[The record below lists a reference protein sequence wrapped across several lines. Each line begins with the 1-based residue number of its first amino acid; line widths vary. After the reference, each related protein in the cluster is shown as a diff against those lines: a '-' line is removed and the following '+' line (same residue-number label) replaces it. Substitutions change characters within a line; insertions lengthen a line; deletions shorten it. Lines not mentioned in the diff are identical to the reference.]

1 MALYREDA
9 TGFLV
14 EYATNPGAGY
24 TAVSAMPT
32 DTVANRVA
40 WHRNLDTYGQ
50 TSAWHPS
57 IQGAAEDPSPL
68 VLSMSLSQEAH
79 LVSADVNGNVTDA
92 FLGASTTAKVYRGTI
107 DVTTTEGWAFAYTA
121 SFCTVTQS
129 TNTFTVTAM
138 SADTATVTI
147 TATRTG
153 SPTQTKLFSLA
164 KVRPGAIGVDGI
176 RGSRQILVAGTAW
189 SDQAA
194 WQGIVAQTGTSPVPA
209 DMVTIADAASGF
221 SQSKFY
227 SSGGNGTTTWGTWN
241 VVTSYINGNLLVTG
255 TLGADKISTGTMN
268 ATTITLGSS
277 SGVIQSGN
285 FVAGTSGFRIRGT
298 GDAEFQ
304 NAIIRGTL
312 NAYDLTT
319 GFMPIAR
326 IQDATITGAKIA
338 NATIANANIT
348 DATITGAKI
357 ADAAITN
364 AKISALDAA
373 KITTGTLDA
382 ARIAANS
389 ITTSKLSFTPVQSSN
404 VVASINATTEGVRIA
419 GNRITID
426 GTVSFGSGYDPSGKI
441 SSGGAAADINANA
454 TTISGGKITTGS
466 LAADRIDSGTINAK
480 SIFLQNGH
488 IASSNFLTNVS
499 GWVIHGDGVAEF
511 NNVTVRGTLRASDIT
526 VGTLNTLQVT
536 NSAIT
541 NTTVASGS
549 VAGAAGEEKS
559 LHGDIYIGATSS
571 SAVPRGPVVFDSCI
585 HIDTQ
590 MAAAGTYSWWRIDI
604 YWVKPGIGW
613 GLGKTYYAV
622 AGSYQTH
629 ITIPAKYYFT
639 EDYRNNL
646 GFNIKVTNDF
656 TVPSQPVW
664 FADAI
669 TTISEY
675 KR

>member
-14 EYATNPGAGY
+14 EYASSPGAGY

-32 DTVANRVA
+32 DTVANRVT

-107 DVTTTEGWAFAYTA
+107 DVTTTEGWTFAYTA

-164 KVRPGAIGVDGI
+164 KVRPGAMGLDGI

-194 WQGIVAQTGTSPVPA
+194 WQGIVAQTGTNPVPA
-209 DMVTIADAASGF
+209 DMVTIADASSGF

-241 VVTSYINGNLLVTG
+241 TVTSYINGNLLVTG
-255 TLGADKISTGTMN
+255 TLGADKISTGTLN

-285 FVAGTSGFRIRGT
+285 FVAGTSGFRIRGS

-304 NAIIRGTL
+304 NATIRGTL
-312 NAYDLTT
+312 NAYDLTA
-319 GFMPIAR
+319 GFIPVAR
-326 IQDATITGAKIA
+326 IQDATITSAKIA
-338 NATIANANIT
+338 SLTGDKITAGSLNADRIVAG
-348 DATITGAKI
+348 TIT
-357 ADAAITN
+357 ADRIILN
-364 AKISALDAA
+364 GV
-373 KITTGTLDA
+373 TTD
-382 ARIAANS
+382 RIAANAV
-389 ITTSKLSFTPVQSSN
+389 TSAYGSQTSGTASVNVPKSVISFTVSYTSSGKFI
-404 VVASINATTEGVRIA
+404 VRASVSA
-419 GNRITID
+419 IT
-426 GTVSFGSGYDPSGKI
+426 SGYSY
-441 SSGGAAADINANA
+441 SSGTPAQLQWALYKNGGYVTGAAADYKSWA
-454 TTISGGKITTGS
+454 S
-466 LAADRIDSGTINAK
+466 LSVDYVDT
-480 SIFLQNGH
+480 
-488 IASSNFLTNVS
+488 VS
-499 GWVIHGDGVAEF
+499 G
-511 NNVTVRGTLRASDIT
+511 
-526 VGTLNTLQVT
+526 
-536 NSAIT
+536 
-541 NTTVASGS
+541 SGS
-549 VAGAAGEEKS
+549 NTYDFRIALAS
-559 LHGDIYIGATSS
+559 YGD
-571 SAVPRGPVVFDSCI
+571 
-585 HIDTQ
+585 
-590 MAAAGTYSWWRIDI
+590 
-604 YWVKPGIGW
+604 
-613 GLGKTYYAV
+613 
-622 AGSYQTH
+622 
-629 ITIPAKYYFT
+629 
-639 EDYRNNL
+639 
-646 GFNIKVTNDF
+646 TNP
-656 TVPSQPVW
+656 VPSYCSYSATGW
-664 FADAI
+664 ALE
-669 TTISEY
+669 T